1 MNERKNR
8 LSTGMFAA
16 TFAIYVITL
25 LVSDDIRAQG
35 RRIQESYRLRK
46 IDLFDAVDIRS
57 RIRKPVESTVQDEQ
71 ETVDV
76 YRWEAFL
83 RTFDLTLVTDN
94 EGKYV
99 SSKMSSH
106 IKIVPMLIII
116 IPLLLFLYAI
126 IFHR

>member
-1 MNERKNR
+1 
-8 LSTGMFAA
+8 MFAA